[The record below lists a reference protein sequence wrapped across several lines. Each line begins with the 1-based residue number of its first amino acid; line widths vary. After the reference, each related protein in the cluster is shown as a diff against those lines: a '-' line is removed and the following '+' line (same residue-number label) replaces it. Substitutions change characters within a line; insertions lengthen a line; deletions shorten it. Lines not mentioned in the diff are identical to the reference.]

1 MHFCQ
6 ITCGNDSGFM
16 QLSIDKKVVTC
27 LHMESKSVLRI
38 PPQVSGNR
46 SFLPSTSRTRD
57 PITEGKGTPCTV
69 CSHIYPIHYP
79 VIVTHRITSHHLNLV
94 LQKLLQINIILAK
107 IYFRGLPNFGNLFWW
122 RVGVSLESDVNWGVR
137 LVGLTLLLL
146 FCNESLEDLINP
158 LLRLSI
164 TCPDVWEIK
173 AMS

>member
-6 ITCGNDSGFM
+6 IICGNVSGFV

-57 PITEGKGTPCTV
+57 PITEGKGTSLFV
-69 CSHIYPIHYP
+69 MFIQFINSNAQNN
-79 VIVTHRITSHHLNLV
+79 ITWLEFS

-107 IYFRGLPNFGNLFWW
+107 ICFRGLANFGDLFWLG
-122 RVGVSLESDVNWGVR
+122 VGVSLD
-137 LVGLTLLLL
+137 VGLTLLLL
-146 FCNESLEDLINP
+146 FCYESLEDLINP
-158 LLRLSI
+158 LLCLSV